1 MSYPLALR
9 MAENKKLGGIKQE
22 FQELKNSFQIMIND
36 LRLDM
41 EMKFEKINKRLQEL
55 NDHLK
60 TN

>member
-1 MSYPLALR
+1 
-9 MAENKKLGGIKQE
+9 MAENKRLGGIKQE

-36 LRLDM
+36 LLLDM